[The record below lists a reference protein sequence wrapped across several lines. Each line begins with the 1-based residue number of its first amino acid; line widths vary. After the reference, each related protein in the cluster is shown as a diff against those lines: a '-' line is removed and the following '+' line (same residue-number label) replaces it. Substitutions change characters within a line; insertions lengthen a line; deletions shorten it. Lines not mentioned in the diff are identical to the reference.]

1 MTGAQQAQLVTLLVF
16 AVLIGLVIARRIRPQ
31 PVRPQRIVISG
42 VIIVLVI
49 GAGLV
54 GSGRQVEN
62 PVSLALIPVLIVT
75 GVGLGFVLVR
85 TMTFWVDQPTGQLW
99 TKGGI
104 LFAAILVGTIV
115 LRFGIRYIVYGNA
128 FGGSSATIPEVN
140 SSLGWLSDISA
151 DLLFLSLGL
160 WASRAYFLIQRHRA
174 FAPGAT
180 PSSTPSA

>member
-1 MTGAQQAQLVTLLVF
+1 MTQAQQAQLISLLVF
-16 AVLIGLVIARRIRPQ
+16 AVLFGLVIARRIRPQ
-31 PVRPQRIVISG
+31 PVRSQRIVISG

-54 GSGRQVEN
+54 GSGRQIEN
-62 PVSLALIPVLIVT
+62 PVSLALIPVLVVA

-99 TKGGI
+99 MKGGI

-115 LRFGIRYIVYGNA
+115 LRFGTRYILYGNA
-128 FGGSSATIPEVN
+128 FGGSSATVPKVN
-140 SSLGWLSDISA
+140 SPLGWLSDISA

-160 WASRAYFLIQRHRA
+160 WASRSYFLIQRHRA
-174 FAPGAT
+174 IVAASPA
-180 PSSTPSA
+180 SS

>member
-1 MTGAQQAQLVTLLVF
+1 MTRAQQAQLISLLVF
-16 AVLIGLVIARRIRPQ
+16 AVIFGLVIARRMRPQ

-42 VIIVLVI
+42 VIIVLVV

-54 GSGRQVEN
+54 GSGRQIEN
-62 PVSLALIPVLIVT
+62 PVSLALIPVLVVA

-99 TKGGI
+99 MRGGV

-115 LRFGIRYIVYGNA
+115 LRFGIRYIVFGNA
-128 FGGSSATIPEVN
+128 FGTAGSSSTGPVSPSLAFLSEV
-140 SSLGWLSDISA
+140 SA

-160 WASRAYFLIQRHRA
+160 WASRAFFLIQRQRA
-174 FAPGAT
+174 SSAPPGQVGG
-180 PSSTPSA
+180 